1 MLTLNVAA
9 QTTDPIPTVT
19 IGSGTETSGDFPT
32 YAYCDY
38 SYTQQ
43 LYTAS
48 ELGTTAGAILNIGF
62 YYQKED
68 YGWGDP
74 IDEFT
79 RTLDIYIVSTDKST
93 FDNEY
98 DWVSVTSS
106 DLCFS
111 GSVTFKTDEWATITL
126 DNPFIYDGSSNIV
139 IAVFDKT
146 KDKALQE
153 NI

>member
-48 ELGTTAGAILNIGF
+48 ELSPVERRAFISFIIRISSPRLTLIASL
-62 YYQKED
+62 
-68 YGWGDP
+68 
-74 IDEFT
+74 T
-79 RTLDIYIVSTDKST
+79 R
-93 FDNEY
+93 
-98 DWVSVTSS
+98 
-106 DLCFS
+106 
-111 GSVTFKTDEWATITL
+111 
-126 DNPFIYDGSSNIV
+126 FI
-139 IAVFDKT
+139 
-146 KDKALQE
+146 
-153 NI
+153 